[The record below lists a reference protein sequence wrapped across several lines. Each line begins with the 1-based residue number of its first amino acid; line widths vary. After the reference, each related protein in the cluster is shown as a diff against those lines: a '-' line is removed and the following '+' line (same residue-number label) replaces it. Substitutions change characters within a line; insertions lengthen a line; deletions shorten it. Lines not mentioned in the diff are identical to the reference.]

1 MFVEVAVL
9 SDPVSL
15 GKVAELSPS
24 KAALQP
30 FSQEFRFVQKVI
42 HQQLTSR
49 RLVIVE
55 KKGAAY
61 HSGRS

>member
-1 MFVEVAVL
+1 
-9 SDPVSL
+9 
-15 GKVAELSPS
+15 LSPS

-30 FSQEFRFVQKVI
+30 FSQEFRVVQKVI

-55 KKGAAY
+55 KRAAY